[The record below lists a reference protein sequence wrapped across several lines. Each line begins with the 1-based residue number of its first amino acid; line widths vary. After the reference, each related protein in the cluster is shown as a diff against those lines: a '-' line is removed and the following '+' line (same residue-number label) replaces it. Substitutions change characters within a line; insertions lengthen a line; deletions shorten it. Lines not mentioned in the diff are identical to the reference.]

1 MKSNLF
7 VLSLLTAAAMSM
19 FSCGGNSEEVTDA
32 AEVAEG
38 EEAVA
43 SVNDRAIYELNGDV
57 KKVVKTTYYDVDLIN
72 EEYKIDS
79 LGQNVIESTI
89 YFDEDGKLKPRK
101 DEVVRRDAKGRI
113 VYWEDHRPNAKGQAV
128 GYLKDTLSYKY
139 VNGNHMVSD
148 GMGNYSVIVYDDDNK
163 VVGQYMVPRQNYS
176 QNCSFNVY
184 KKFDKNGNWTERVT
198 IWSTQG
204 KDASKPSVK
213 YSIDRRD
220 ISYY

>member
-1 MKSNLF
+1 MKSNIF
-7 VLSLLTAAAMSM
+7 VLGLLAAAAMSM
-19 FSCGGNSEEVTDA
+19 FSCGGGSDESSETVGA
-32 AEVAEG
+32 ADTG
-38 EEAVA
+38 EAGPA
-43 SVNDRAIYELNGDV
+43 VNDLALYELNGDV

-79 LGQNVIESTI
+79 LGENVIESTI
-89 YFDEDGKLKPRK
+89 YFDEDGRLKPRK
-101 DEVVRRDAKGRI
+101 DEVVKRDAKGRI

-139 VNGNHMVSD
+139 VNGNHMIND
-148 GMGNYSVIVYDDDNK
+148 GMGNYSVIVFDDDNK

-176 QNCSFNVY
+176 QSCAFNVY
-184 KKFDKNGNWTERVT
+184 KKFDKQGNWTERVT

-204 KDASKPSVK
+204 KDAPRPSLK

-220 ISYY
+220 ITYY